1 MLGIQKYATIEIM
14 TFGKLVKTYK
24 GWTISVIVLGFA
36 ANVLALYVPKLAAKA
51 IDAGVFSA
59 WSPTLMILLGI
70 AIATLI
76 VAVVQMYVSTYLSE
90 KVALDL
96 RAQLIDKIS
105 RQSFQ
110 YVDESTPGNLQT
122 VLTSDVEAVKMVISQ
137 GFVTLFG
144 ALLTLVGSAI
154 FLLST
159 NLRLGLYVLCVIPLL
174 ALSFGLIFG
183 TVSRLFKEA
192 QENIQSINAHINE
205 TIVGSALIRVLHSTA
220 DEVRKFMTVNAR
232 SRDIGLGIVKSFAGL
247 IPLITLIANGA
258 TLIIIWFGGKQVIAG
273 TMTIG
278 DFSAFLS
285 YSAMFIW
292 PLFVLSFVGPA
303 ISRGAVSLK
312 RISEV
317 IDVEIKEESGTYDG
331 AIRGDIEFKN
341 VSLVYKTAAGEEKT
355 VLKDISFK
363 INAKTKNAIVGPT
376 AAGKSQLFY
385 LMSGLVQ
392 PTSGEVWIDGRIMAE
407 YKISSLLKH
416 IGLVFQDSILFNT
429 SIRENIAFS
438 NESIN
443 ADEALQK
450 ALQTAELTSLIKE
463 MPQGLNTFVSE
474 RGTSLSGGQKQRL
487 MLARALAIQPQI
499 LLLDDFTARVDQS
512 TESLIL
518 GNVTTNYPDVTLVS
532 ITQKIEP
539 IREYDQI
546 IVLMEGEVV
555 GIGRHDELLKDSFE
569 YKQIFES
576 QMSTETLN
584 K

>member
-1 MLGIQKYATIEIM
+1 M
-14 TFGKLVKTYK
+14 TFSKLVKDYK
-24 GWTISVIVLGFA
+24 GWTISIILLGLV
-36 ANVLALYVPKLAAKA
+36 ANGLALSVPKLAATA
-51 IDAGVFSA
+51 IDAGIFSA
-59 WSPTLMILLGI
+59 WSPTLIWLVSI
-70 AIATLI
+70 AVATLV
-76 VAVVQMYVSTYLSE
+76 VAVIQMYVSTYLSE
-90 KVALDL
+90 KVALDI
-96 RAQLIDKIS
+96 RHQLINKLS
-105 RQSFQ
+105 EQSFQ

-122 VLTSDVEAVKMVISQ
+122 VFTSDVEAVKGVISQ

-144 ALLTLVGSAI
+144 AALTLVGSAI

-159 NLRLGLYVLCVIPLL
+159 NVRLGLYVLAVVPFL
-174 ALSFGLIFG
+174 ALSFVLIFG
-183 TVSRLFKEA
+183 PISKLFRA
-192 QENIQSINAHINE
+192 IQENMQNMSARINE
-205 TIVGSALIRVLHSTA
+205 TIVGSGLIRVLHSTS
-220 DEVRKFMTVNAR
+220 EEIKKFIQVNAEAR
-232 SRDIGLGIVKSFAGL
+232 AIGLQIVKSFSGL
-247 IPLITLIANGA
+247 VPIITLLANCA

-273 TMTIG
+273 TMSVG

-292 PLFVLSFVGPA
+292 PLFVLSFVGTA

-317 IDVEIKEESGTYDG
+317 IDAPVRAETGTYDG
-331 AIRGDIEFKN
+331 PVQGDIEFKN
-341 VSLVYKTAAGEEKT
+341 VSLSYKTSLGEEKI

-363 INAKTKNAIVGPT
+363 IGAHTKNAIVGPT

-392 PTSGEVWIDGRIMAE
+392 PTSGEVWIDGRPMSE

-429 SIRENIAFS
+429 TVRENVAFTNTS
-438 NESIN
+438 TD
-443 ADEALQK
+443 ADTSLHK
-450 ALQTAELTSLIKE
+450 ALDTAELTALVKE
-463 MPQGLNTFVSE
+463 LPQGLDTLVSE

-499 LLLDDFTARVDQS
+499 LLLDDFTARVDQG
-512 TESLIL
+512 TEKLIL
-518 GNVTTNYPDVTLVS
+518 GNVSANYPDVTLVS

-539 IREYDQI
+539 IKDYQQI

-555 GIGRHDELLKDSFE
+555 GIGTHDELLHSSFE
-569 YKQIFES
+569 YKQIYES
-576 QMSTETLN
+576 QMSTETIT

>member
-1 MLGIQKYATIEIM
+1 M